1 MPKENNKMQV
11 DIDTL
16 KKQNV
21 NDLLS
26 IKELYSKLKEVEEKI
41 TQIKYI
47 DNTLTKKLKKEY
59 EKLKKTILDEN
70 VQVKLTNDIKTINL
84 HLTTNTQQINENKQL
99 INVLSLGVKNDG
111 SIDCTDII
119 HQAKKSYA
127 LFFPK
132 GTYLLEYLKLCAG
145 DVIIGESECNTTL
158 KPNISSKD
166 SFVFLEKGAVNN
178 VRWENFKIAKSPND
192 NQIGIHI
199 RAEFDDSKT
208 HGGLWDSSI
217 KNIYLTTGI
226 KGYAWNGVG
235 LKIVGSGNNILLPIQ
250 LNTFEK
256 VNIWTD
262 NENKP
267 NNIPLII
274 EGQVEQNSFIRC
286 TFSGVVYDK
295 SITDLN
301 NVAGL
306 FRRKRNSNGSID
318 GDQGGGPNTFLQ
330 CYFGNVGRC
339 LKFER
344 SYNPTFINCYYENA
358 RQFLNINT
366 IGKATII
373 GGTFMNVNGEEF
385 NIVSDDTKNELVISN
400 VATSMKAK
408 CKGLNYTGN
417 GITNKVYGEIGV
429 DNTEIIFSDLYNLI
443 HCNHK
448 TNEITINKFSPDTI
462 LKSYTEFYFNFIS
475 KPNKQINFS
484 KADGNIINDLNINIS
499 SDSIRVKATFIP
511 YLNKYKV
518 EVL

>member
-26 IKELYSKLKEVEEKI
+26 IKELYSKLEELGEKT

-47 DNTLTKKLKKEY
+47 DNTIVKKLKKEY

-70 VQVKLTNDIKTINL
+70 IQVKLTDDIKTIKSQME
-84 HLTTNTQQINENKQL
+84 TNTQQVNENKQM

-132 GTYLLEYLKLCAG
+132 GTYLLEYLKLCTG
-145 DVIIGESECNTTL
+145 DVIIGESESNTFL
-158 KPNISSKD
+158 KPNTSSKE

-178 VRWENFKIAKSPND
+178 VRWENFNIKKSPNAG
-192 NQIGIHI
+192 QIGIHL
-199 RAEFDDSKT
+199 RAEFDDT
-208 HGGLWDSSI
+208 RIHGGLWNSSI
-217 KNIYLTTGI
+217 KNIYLTTDV
-226 KGYAWNGVG
+226 KGYAWDGIG

-256 VNIWTD
+256 VNIWSD
-262 NENKP
+262 NENNP
-267 NNIPLII
+267 NNIPLIV

-318 GDQGGGPNTFLQ
+318 GDQGGGSNTFLQ

-373 GGTFMNVNGEEF
+373 GGSFLNVKGEEF
-385 NIVSDDTKNELVISN
+385 DIVSDDTKNELVISN
-400 VATSMKAK
+400 VAVSMKAK
-408 CKGLNYTGN
+408 CKGLNYIGN
-417 GITNKVYGEIGV
+417 AITNKVYGEIAV
-429 DNTEIIFSDLYNLI
+429 SNNEIIFSDVYTLI

-448 TNEITINKFSPDTI
+448 TNEVTINKLTPDSI
-462 LKSYTEFYFNFIS
+462 LKCYTDFYFNFIA
-475 KPNKQINFS
+475 KTGKQINFS
-484 KADGNIINDLNINIS
+484 KSEGNILNDLSINIS
-499 SDSIRVKATFIP
+499 ETSIRIKATFIP